1 MTDMTD
7 TLTIPLSERRPV
19 QIDKSEWPLIASA
32 DWHAGE
38 HKSQA
43 SEVAYLRVRQHA
55 DGRTLVYGDRDSGP
69 GGMRAGYRATHG
81 GYLLVPH
88 ASAPESMVA
97 GPAGLSGPLVSH
109 RDVDPTEI
117 VRAIR
122 RVAGAIALD
131 DLGSECVAALPAE
144 SL

>member
-1 MTDMTD
+1 MSDK
-7 TLTIPLSERRPV
+7 LTIPLSERRPV
-19 QIDKSEWPLIASA
+19 TIDKSEWPLIASA

-69 GGMRAGYRATHG
+69 GGMRAGYRATHA

-97 GPAGLSGPLVSH
+97 GPAGPLISH
-109 RDVDPTEI
+109 RDVDPAEI

-122 RVAGAIALD
+122 RVAGAIGHD
-131 DLGSECVAALPAE
+131 DLGSECVADLPAE

>member
-43 SEVAYLRVRQHA
+43 SEVAYLRVREHA

-69 GGMRAGYRATHG
+69 GGMRAGYRGLHG

-88 ASAPESMVA
+88 ASAPETMVA
-97 GPAGLSGPLVSH
+97 GLNGPLVSH
-109 RDVDPTEI
+109 RDVDPAEV

-122 RVAGAIALD
+122 RVAGAIGMD
-131 DLGSECVAALPAE
+131 DLGSECVADLPAE